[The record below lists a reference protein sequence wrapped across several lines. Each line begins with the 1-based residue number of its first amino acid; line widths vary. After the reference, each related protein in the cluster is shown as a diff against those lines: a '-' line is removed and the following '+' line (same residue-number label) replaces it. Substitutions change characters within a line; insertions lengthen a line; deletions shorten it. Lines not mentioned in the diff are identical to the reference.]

1 MIAIKVSRCHRC
13 LQIRSRECDGA
24 HNTNA
29 RSKLEDQRYK
39 ESSGLKS
46 RLIEI
51 EGCLS
56 DINSWLT
63 LLSEDER
70 YVIQRH
76 LIDGIDI
83 PRIAIEYRER
93 WGDEYAKTERTIKS
107 YQKKALQKIERFEQA
122 KKDLMDLST

>member
-1 MIAIKVSRCHRC
+1 MDNRIKDILKNKRDMEAER
-13 LQIRSRECDGA
+13 IYII
-24 HNTNA
+24 
-29 RSKLEDQRYK
+29 SKLEDQRYK

-107 YQKKALQKIERFEQA
+107 YQNKALQKIERFEQA